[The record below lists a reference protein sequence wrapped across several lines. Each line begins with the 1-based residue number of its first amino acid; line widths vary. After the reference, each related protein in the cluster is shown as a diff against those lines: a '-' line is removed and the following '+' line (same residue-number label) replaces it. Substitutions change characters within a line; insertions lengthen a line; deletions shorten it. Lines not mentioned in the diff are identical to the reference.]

1 MPYATCSNQAAS
13 YLEANTTI
21 PIPHIHAFGR
31 GGAAD
36 EKNPTGYTYIVQS
49 YIVGQPLNLVDFRL
63 GGLPRRE
70 HFYSQLVDILA
81 QLRQQEFP
89 YAGSLMP
96 DPHGG
101 ATPHV
106 GPLLSIQLN
115 DLQRDNPSLS
125 IQPTKF
131 ATPLDYAYYQYRLLD
146 ESLRLLPEKL
156 SQQVAELEVFALQD
170 LKNRLPSIVE
180 NQHPFVLTHT
190 DLRPT
195 NIIVDENMQIQG
207 IIDWEWA
214 RTVPRQFFLPP
225 TWIAGCPPD
234 MVSGVEFRIEYR
246 WLRDVLWADTSEHC
260 RQLASEWNR
269 KLPRRIDMSLA
280 VIFGH
285 HSSFVNAYYRGVFPM
300 FYESSWGQEVK
311 QFYECDG
318 PDGRFSLDV
327 QQRLRESKRYAQYL
341 EKLGV
346 RPASLAEESRQES
359 GEPPLPDPG
368 DA

>member
-1 MPYATCSNQAAS
+1 MSAISSSSRT
-13 YLEANTTI
+13 
-21 PIPHIHAFGR
+21 
-31 GGAAD
+31 
-36 EKNPTGYTYIVQS
+36 
-49 YIVGQPLNLVDFRL
+49 
-63 GGLPRRE
+63 
-70 HFYSQLVDILA
+70 
-81 QLRQQEFP
+81 LRNGF
-89 YAGSLMP
+89 
-96 DPHGG
+96 
-101 ATPHV
+101 
-106 GPLLSIQLN
+106 
-115 DLQRDNPSLS
+115 LS

-146 ESLRLLPEKL
+146 ESLRLPPEKL

-170 LKNRLPSIVE
+170 LKNRLPNIVE

-318 PDGRFSLDV
+318 PDGKFSLDV

-341 EKLGV
+341 EKLGPLLV
-346 RPASLAEESRQES
+346 LLKLFKFIQRHIIQVPLQFLKLDPPQFKLLFRLIHLFIDLHDPFPGVYDRVGDVDGRTPMTLFCRPRCTSRDHIEDIWVDGCDESILPNQLVLQLS
-359 GEPPLPDPG
+359 AQLPLLFDRLDFG
-368 DA
+368 SNL